1 MDLVAIV
8 AELRAEL
15 ARMDN
20 AIFALER
27 LAMAHGARRGR
38 PSKWMLQAK
47 NTQLDGKVG
56 VPSGVRSNAASV
68 FRKTLVNR
76 KSKKT

>member
-8 AELRAEL
+8 EELRAEL
-15 ARMDN
+15 ARLDS

-27 LAMAHGARRGR
+27 LAMVHGARRGR

-56 VPSGVRSNAASV
+56 VPSNATSG
-68 FRKTLVNR
+68 FRKTLVKR
-76 KSKKT
+76 KPQER